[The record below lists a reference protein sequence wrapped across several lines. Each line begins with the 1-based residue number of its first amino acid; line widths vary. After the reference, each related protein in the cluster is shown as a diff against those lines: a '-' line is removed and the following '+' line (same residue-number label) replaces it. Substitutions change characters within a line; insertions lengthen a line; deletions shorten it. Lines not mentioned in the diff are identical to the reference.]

1 MTDKQKPR
9 VRALAGTS
17 LDGLANVV
25 SGLGSDK
32 SKRTHN
38 QFLFS
43 AFADLGTLDAAY
55 QTNWLARQIVDAPAE
70 DMTREWRTIKSDDAD
85 AIRAYEDRI
94 QLQAATAEA
103 VSWARLYGGGAIL
116 MLTDQPLDKPLNL
129 NRIKKGSLQRLLT
142 LDRFELGALNLN
154 VSNILAA
161 NYMLPEW
168 YTINGGSQRVHW
180 THLARFNGAKL
191 PRRQRAQTQG
201 WGDSELRKCMD
212 DIMDIV
218 ASKDGIAEL
227 MQEANVDVIKRT
239 NLASELASGEDDLIQ
254 QRYALFSQMKSIVN
268 MALLDGDED
277 YQRNT
282 LNLSGVAPVIETLMT
297 WISGAADIPVTRLF
311 GTSAKGL
318 NATGEGDLSNYY
330 NSLSS
335 KRQLQ
340 IDPGLRTIDEVL
352 VRSALGRFDDDFNY
366 VWNPFSQPNQA
377 ELATANKARAETD
390 QLYLDSG
397 VVTVS
402 QIQRRLQAEELY
414 QFDDSA
420 IAALEQEE
428 DPLGLLEDDS
438 DNGSV

>member
-1 MTDKQKPR
+1 MTDRNK
-9 VRALAGTS
+9 T

-25 SGLGSDK
+25 SGLGTDK
-32 SKRTHN
+32 AKRTHN
-38 QFLFS
+38 IFTFGVLNDFQQ
-43 AFADLGTLDAAY
+43 LDAAY

-70 DMTREWRTIKSDDAD
+70 DMTREWRTIKLDGADDV
-85 AIRAYEDRI
+85 RAYEDKI
-94 QLQAATAEA
+94 QLQAAVAEA

-116 MLTDQPLDKPLNL
+116 MLTDQPLDKPLNM
-129 NRIKKGSLQRLLT
+129 NKVKRGSLQRLLT
-142 LDRFELGALNLN
+142 LDRFELGPLNLN
-154 VSNILAA
+154 TTNILAA
-161 NYMLPEW
+161 NYMLPEF

-180 THLARFNGAKL
+180 SHIARFNGAKL

-227 MQEANVDVIKRT
+227 MQEANVDVIKRQ
-239 NLASELASGEDDLIQ
+239 NLANELASGEDELIQ
-254 QRYALFSQMKSIVN
+254 QRYALFSQMKSIIN

-282 LNLSGVAPVIETLMT
+282 LNLSGVSPVFETLMT

-318 NATGEGDLSNYY
+318 NATGEGDLTNYY

-340 IDPGLRTIDEVL
+340 VDPALRMIDEVM
-352 VRSALGRFDDDFNY
+352 VRSALGEFPELYNY
-366 VWNPFSQPNQA
+366 IWNPFNQPSAQEVA
-377 ELATANKARAETD
+377 AANKAKAETD
-390 QLYLDSG
+390 VIYLDSG
-397 VVTVS
+397 VVTIS
-402 QIQRRLQAEELY
+402 QVQRRLQGEELY
-414 QFDDSA
+414 QFDDSD
-420 IAALEQEE
+420 IEALEKSE
-428 DPLGLLEDDS
+428 DPLLDLDGEDDR
-438 DNGSV
+438 DIGNV